1 MEKELKIGQNVRTVD
16 FKRTRAFQFKSAAVW
31 NWECPKLLKTVVTE
45 PHHKLEPHFLQF
57 NVECQEFE
65 KLNAIESIWEYRLL
79 VMVLAKN
86 GKPYRMA
93 SCTFNATDPID
104 VMWEKILNTIHSSAK
119 SVDSFQKFVNTV
131 WDGKSPTVF
140 RLDDNLIKTISESVT
155 DVFEAKT
162 DIEKEL
168 DVILKLKPSQLKLN
182 EEKGYDRK
190 WLDYVWRC
198 PNVLSQLILDEDWE
212 LRYGGT
218 PTGVKLMIRIDR
230 NEDRDAHKSK
240 YSGYV
245 SFTAVDDA
253 GGECSSEV
261 NTEEFYDSPTNIVKE
276 IVRFMKIV
284 CKDMESFRTFANH
297 IWEPGYRQRWGS
309 SLNEICRKITGQK
322 FGNQYI

>member
-65 KLNAIESIWEYRLL
+65 KLNTIESIWEYRLL

-140 RLDDNLIKTISESVT
+140 RLDDNLIKTISESVKSPKILSADDFMRYLDT
-155 DVFEAKT
+155 FKDDPRDWADATGEIE
-162 DIEKEL
+162 DIARMCTQIGKEIDGL
-168 DVILKLKPSQLKLN
+168 DVSHAPARGFGKKGPFKTPTEWN
-182 EEKGYDRK
+182 KGYKTYIKDIFGKMSKRAQ
-190 WLDYVWRC
+190 DMV
-198 PNVLSQLILDEDWE
+198 
-212 LRYGGT
+212 
-218 PTGVKLMIRIDR
+218 VKNTHLMFND
-230 NEDRDAHKSK
+230 
-240 YSGYV
+240 
-245 SFTAVDDA
+245 
-253 GGECSSEV
+253 
-261 NTEEFYDSPTNIVKE
+261 
-276 IVRFMKIV
+276 
-284 CKDMESFRTFANH
+284 
-297 IWEPGYRQRWGS
+297 
-309 SLNEICRKITGQK
+309 
-322 FGNQYI
+322 